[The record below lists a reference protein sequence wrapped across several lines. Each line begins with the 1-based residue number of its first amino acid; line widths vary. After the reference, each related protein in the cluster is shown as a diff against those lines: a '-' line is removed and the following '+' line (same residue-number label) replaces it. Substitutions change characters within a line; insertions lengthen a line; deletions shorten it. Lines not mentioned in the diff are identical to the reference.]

1 MAATTRLTARRAG
14 STPLHRVLLACLIA
28 GLAGSVGATTT
39 YDRGDALAFSQDA
52 IGRDLAEF
60 TLRDVNGQLFE
71 LSSLRGKPLVIS
83 MVYTSCHH
91 ICPAITRNLGET
103 VDVAQEALGE
113 EAFSVITV
121 GFDWKVDTPER
132 MRQFA
137 AGLGLGSVPNWH
149 FLATDGEVVDEL
161 SDNLGFIF
169 YPSAKGFDHLA
180 QATIVDADGKI
191 YRQVYGVDVETT
203 ALVEPLKELVFN
215 TPRSAGFLEH
225 WVSTFKLFCTVY
237 DPNSD
242 RYRFDYSI
250 FMAIVVGV
258 LSLGLVAVF
267 IVREWRHAR

>member
-1 MAATTRLTARRAG
+1 MAAFTRLNDRRAG
-14 STPLHRVLLACLIA
+14 SAVLHRVLLACLVA
-28 GLAGSVGATTT
+28 GLAGVATATTS
-39 YDRGDALAFSQDA
+39 YDRDDALTFPQDA

-60 TLRDVNGQLFE
+60 TLRDTNGQLFE
-71 LSSLRGKPLVIS
+71 LSKLRGKPLVIS
-83 MVYTSCHH
+83 MIYTSCHH

-103 VDVAQEALGE
+103 VDVAQEALGKDS
-113 EAFSVITV
+113 FSVITV

-137 AGLGLGSVPNWH
+137 SGLGLNNVPNWH
-149 FLATDGEVVDEL
+149 FLATDAEVVDTL

-180 QATIVDADGKI
+180 QATVVDADGKI

-250 FMAIVVGV
+250 FLAIVVGV
-258 LSLGLVAVF
+258 LSIGLVAGF
-267 IVREWRHAR
+267 IVR